1 MLKGLALV
9 GVIGLAATS
18 GCLWERN
25 GDRPARMQL
34 GMNARHMNVTVPT
47 KPVGAYVARQTTDPT
62 PANESADVASSAIT
76 GSVQFTMQTYKFL
89 YLGGE
94 VEAGRLPDHEGSNFG
109 ALYGV
114 AGAEAA
120 SHFGSLSVEMIAGRR
135 WLRYELGDEDVGTWA
150 MEPRI
155 RGQMWLSPQVTLGG
169 LVGANATP
177 GESSGWMAGVY
188 FGVYSNLFGTGK

>member
-1 MLKGLALV
+1 MLRGLALV
-9 GVIGLAATS
+9 GVIGIATT

-34 GMNARHMNVTVPT
+34 GMNSRHLAVVVPE
-47 KPVGAYVARQTTDPT
+47 KPVGGYLERTTTDPN
-62 PANESADVASSAIT
+62 PPPSSKDVASSAIT
-76 GSVQFTMQTYKFL
+76 GSVQFTMQAFRGF

-94 VEAGRLPDHEGSNFG
+94 VEAGRLADHEGSNFG

-114 AGAEAA
+114 AGAETT
-120 SHFGSLSVEMIAGRR
+120 SRWGSLSVEMIAGRR
-135 WLRYELGDEDVGTWA
+135 WLRYELGDEDVGSFA
-150 MEPRI
+150 LEPRI

-169 LVGANATP
+169 LVGANAAP
-177 GESSGWMAGVY
+177 GANGWMAGVY